1 MSLNGILGSALTAL
15 QTSQAA
21 LRTVSNNVANVNTD
35 GYVRRVTNLE
45 AQVSGNQLTGVDIAS
60 IQRVADQ
67 FLNQE
72 VLYAQ
77 AASSQY
83 GVESDTYTQL
93 NGMLGKPG
101 DGTSLTSQLDNV
113 FSALGSASL
122 SPTAASSQQAVLSG
136 FQNLADTISTLSTS
150 ITDLQTKADQQ
161 VASSIGTVNTL
172 IKQIYALNTQV
183 QTATASGDD
192 ASGVLDQRDRAL
204 NQLSNLIGLR
214 TSDGTNGQLVV
225 STADGVVLVGDTYA
239 QLSYSAGAI
248 NGTYG
253 SIALDNINPATGQA
267 AGQSTAL
274 DPHLGSGQLKGLIDM
289 RDGALSDL
297 QAELGA
303 FARQTAIA
311 FNTQHNANTA
321 FPPPTTLTGRDTGL
335 LSTDALG
342 FTGKT
347 TIAVANSSGALVSR
361 IDVDFGA
368 GTLSVD
374 GGAATA
380 FGGTVGGFVT
390 ALNTA
395 LGANGSAS
403 FANGALSIA
412 ATGTNGIVVQDDAT
426 TPANRAGSG
435 FSQFFGLNDLFRTSV
450 PSIQATG
457 LAAADFGGFAAGGTM
472 SLSLQGPDGSI
483 AKTASIT
490 LTGAET
496 IGNIVTALNTAFGGA
511 VTFALGANGSL
522 SATPSSTYSGY
533 KLNVTADTTARGTTG
548 LGFSQIFGLGAN
560 TAGAVAS
567 GFAVN
572 PAIANSP
579 AQLAFAQS
587 SITAATVAGNTI
599 VTSGD
604 ARGLLALQN
613 VSSTKQSFAAAGGM
627 AAQSASLSNYA
638 ANFYQDVAVRSQAAK
653 ANNTTQTDRLTEAKT
668 RQTGVSGVNLDEE
681 LTNMM
686 TYQQAYSAGAR
697 ILTTV
702 QNLYDTLLQLPV

>member
-1 MSLNGILGSALTAL
+1 MSLTGILGSALTAL

-45 AQVSGNQLTGVDIAS
+45 AQVSGTQLTGVDIAS

-77 AASSQY
+77 ATSSQY
-83 GVESDTYTQL
+83 GAESDTYTQL
-93 NGMLGKPG
+93 NGMLGQPG
-101 DGTSLTSQLDNV
+101 DGTALTSQLDKV
-113 FSALGSASL
+113 FSALGSATL
-122 SPTAASSQQAVLSG
+122 SPTAPSSQQAALTG
-136 FQNLADTISTLSTS
+136 FQNLANTISTLSS
-150 ITDLQTKADQQ
+150 SLSDLQNKVDQQ
-161 VASSIGTVNTL
+161 VSSSIGTVNTL
-172 IKQIYALNTQV
+172 IKQIYTLNTQV
-183 QTATASGDD
+183 QIATASGDD

-204 NQLSNLIGLR
+204 NQLSSLIGLR
-214 TSDGTNGQLVV
+214 TSDGPNGQLVV
-225 STADGVVLVGDTYA
+225 STGDGVVLVGDTYA
-239 QLSYSAGAI
+239 QLSYGGGAS

-253 SIALDNINPATGQA
+253 AISFLNVNPQTGQTF
-267 AGQSTAL
+267 GQSMAL

-303 FARQTAIA
+303 FARQTAVS

-321 FPPPTTLTGRDTGL
+321 FPPPTTLDGRDTGL

-342 FTGKT
+342 FSGKT
-347 TIAVANSSGALVSR
+347 TIAVADASGALVSR

-426 TPANRAGSG
+426 TPANRGGSG
-435 FSQFFGLNDLFRTSV
+435 FAQFFGLNDLFRTSV

-457 LAAADFGGFAAGGTM
+457 LSAADAGGFAAGGTM
-472 SLSLQGPDGSI
+472 SFSLKGPDGQI

-511 VTFALGANGSL
+511 VTFALGSDGSL
-522 SATPSSTYSGY
+522 SATPSSTYSSY

-548 LGFSQIFGLGAN
+548 LSFSQIFGLGVSA
-560 TAGAVAS
+560 AGAAAS

-572 PAIANSP
+572 PAIASSP
-579 AQLAFAQS
+579 SQLAFAQS

-613 VSSTKQSFAAAGGM
+613 VSSAKQSFSAAGGLS
-627 AAQSASLSNYA
+627 AQSASLSEYA
-638 ANFYQDVAVRSQAAK
+638 ANFYQDVAVRSQTAK

-702 QNLYDTLLQLPV
+702 QSLYDTLLQLPV